1 MIRPLCL
8 DACHRG
14 RCCPLAP
21 QPVSKNYYQIFSKI
35 TSKNTKIYFFYFCSI
50 SLEIYQSEDL
60 FKMPVRN
67 ARSRAQR
74 RRRAQAASQNDD
86 VIADARRQEVREEIN
101 QRRR

>member
-1 MIRPLCL
+1 MPSSASTCIKKLL
-8 DACHRG
+8 SDFF
-14 RCCPLAP
+14 
-21 QPVSKNYYQIFSKI
+21 KNYFEKH
-35 TSKNTKIYFFYFCSI
+35 KNLFFYFCSI

-86 VIADARRQEVREEIN
+86 VIADARRQEIREENN

>member
-1 MIRPLCL
+1 
-8 DACHRG
+8 
-14 RCCPLAP
+14 
-21 QPVSKNYYQIFSKI
+21 
-35 TSKNTKIYFFYFCSI
+35 
-50 SLEIYQSEDL
+50 
-60 FKMPVRN
+60 MPVRN